1 MSTLF
6 KTTAIARIAGILV
19 LLFSFSAQS
28 EGDCYA
34 IWHHPLKIEQSGIT
48 VPAGVKVG
56 DLIGRGESYFSVRLL
71 ANAIQFSFGEP
82 GDLVLQAYTHLSAT
96 ALQYHGIPVY
106 QTGWQGVGIAMSLN
120 DQPGLWD
127 IYAPRNT
134 PVNYVLGGNFKYYLV
149 KTGDIQSGAMS
160 AFSPFSFN
168 YTCLRATNA
177 RRLGE
182 TYFPA
187 VNIAVEGCRL
197 STPSKQVFLGKINR
211 RTLSGIG
218 ATAGNTPFNIAME
231 CNVNTKVDLE
241 IRGDMVNGNRQVLA
255 VIPSKEAATGV
266 GLQILRNGIPFE
278 LGTKTGMLNQTL
290 VGMNEIPLS
299 VQYYQ
304 MEEKVTPGEV
314 NAVAQFTVSYR

>member
-1 MSTLF
+1 MPTLF
-6 KTTAIARIAGILV
+6 KTTAIARIAGILA

-34 IWHHPLKIEQSGIT
+34 IWHNPLRIEQSSIT
-48 VPAGVKVG
+48 VPAGAKVG
-56 DLIGRGESYFSVRLL
+56 DLIGHGESYFSVRLL

-82 GDLVLQAYTHLSAT
+82 GDLVLQAYTRLAAT
-96 ALQYHGIPVY
+96 ALRYYNIPVY

-127 IYAPRNT
+127 IYAPRST
-134 PVNYVLGGNFKYYLV
+134 PVGYVLGGNFKYYLI
-149 KTGDIQSGAMS
+149 KTGDIPPGAMP
-160 AFSPFSFN
+160 AFSPFTYN

-177 RRLGE
+177 RRLGD

-211 RTLSGIG
+211 RALTGIG
-218 ATAGNTPFNIAME
+218 SVSGNTPFSITME
-231 CNVNTKVDLE
+231 CNANTKVDLE
-241 IRGDMVNGNRQVLA
+241 IRGEMANGNRQVLA
-255 VIPSKEAATGV
+255 TTPSKDAATGV

-278 LGTKTGMLNQTL
+278 LGSKAGMLNQTL
-290 VGMNEIPLS
+290 VGINEIPLS

-304 MEEKVTPGEV
+304 TRENVTPGEV

>member
-1 MSTLF
+1 MPTRF
-6 KTTAIARIAGILV
+6 KTANIARAAGILA

-34 IWHHPLKIEQSGIT
+34 VWQHPPSLPESSIT
-48 VPAGVKVG
+48 VPAGAKVG
-56 DLIGRGESYFSVRLL
+56 DLIGQSEANFSVRLL

-82 GDLVLQAYTHLSAT
+82 GDLVLQAFTYLTAT
-96 ALQYHGIPVY
+96 ALTYNGIPVY
-106 QTGWQGVGIAMSLN
+106 QTPWQGVGLAMSLN
-120 DQPGLWD
+120 GQPGLWD
-127 IYAPRNT
+127 IYAPRST
-134 PVNYVLGGNFKYYLV
+134 PVGYVLGGNAKYYLV
-149 KTGDIQSGAMS
+149 KTGDIASGVMP
-160 AFSPFSFN
+160 PFTPFLFN

-182 TYFPA
+182 TNFPPI
-187 VNIAVEGCRL
+187 NIAVEGCRL

-218 ATAGNTPFNIAME
+218 SVSGNTPFSIAME
-231 CNVNTKVDLE
+231 CNANTKVDLE
-241 IRGDMVNGNRQVLA
+241 IRGEMANGNRQVLA
-255 VIPSKEAATGV
+255 ATPSKDAATGV

-278 LGTKTGMLNQTL
+278 LGSKADMLNQTL
-290 VGMNEIPLS
+290 VGINEIPLS

-304 MEEKVTPGEV
+304 TRENVTPGEV